1 MIRML
6 LILLVL
12 FVSIWLGLY
21 VHGDPGYIL
30 LVFRHWTLETTVWV
44 AGGAVV
50 LSFALLHLFFLSY
63 KKTIHLPASWHHWR
77 VKHRAG
83 RARNKTTQGLIEFS
97 EGHWKLAK
105 THLMQALP
113 NADTPLINYLI
124 AARAAQELGD
134 SKLRDDYLREAQQS
148 MPDAKIAVELT
159 QAQLQIAH
167 QQWEQ
172 ALATLRHLHDLSPRH
187 PYVLKLLARLYEAIA
202 DWPQLI
208 LLLPDLTRHKALSNV
223 DFNALQHRAYLGG
236 LRGYVQQT
244 EWEELN
250 KLVENLPKHL
260 KHDPELIAIYSRA
273 LMQQNKD
280 AEAEAFLRRAF
291 QKNYHDNLITCYSEL
306 KPACA
311 RLHVLE
317 SLLKHHAHSPALH
330 RCLGKFYTAQKLW
343 GKARTHLDQSLALAE
358 APETYAVLGELLEA
372 LHDIPGAFSAYQ
384 QGLNKALALR
394 ERQSS

>member
-1 MIRML
+1 MIRIT
-6 LILLVL
+6 LILLLL
-12 FVSIWLGLY
+12 FVSIWLGLHL
-21 VHGDPGYIL
+21 HGDPGYIL

-44 AGGAVV
+44 AAAAVIV
-50 LSFALLHLFFLSY
+50 ACALFHLCFLSY
-63 KKTIHLPASWHHWR
+63 RKTVHLPVSWHHWR
-77 VKHRAG
+77 DKRRAG

-97 EGHWKLAK
+97 EGHWKSAK
-105 THLMQALP
+105 THLVQALP
-113 NADTPLINYLI
+113 DADTPLINYLI

-134 SKLRDDYLREAQQS
+134 PKLRDDYLREAQQS

-172 ALATLRHLHDLSPRH
+172 ALATLCHLHDLSPRH
-187 PYVLKLLARLYEAIA
+187 PYVLKLLARLYEAIN

-208 LLLPDLTRHKALSNV
+208 QILPDLTRHKALSNA

-236 LRGYVQQT
+236 MRGYVQQA
-244 EWEELN
+244 EWEALH

-260 KHDPELIAIYSRA
+260 KHDPELIVINSRA
-273 LMQQNKD
+273 LMQQSKD
-280 AEAEAFLRRAF
+280 AEAEAVLRRAF
-291 QKNYHDNLITCYSEL
+291 QKNYHDSLITCYSEL

-317 SLLKHHAHSPALH
+317 SLLKHHTHSPALH
-330 RCLGKFYTAQKLW
+330 RCLGKFYIAQQLW
-343 GKARTHLDQSLALAE
+343 GKARTHLDQSLVLAE

-372 LHDIPGAFSAYQ
+372 LNDISGAFEAYQ
-384 QGLNKALALR
+384 QGLNKALALKF
-394 ERQSS
+394 Q

>member
-1 MIRML
+1 MMRIL
-6 LILLVL
+6 LILLLL
-12 FVSIWLGLY
+12 FASTWLGLHL
-21 VHGDPGYIL
+21 HGDPGYVL

-44 AGGAVV
+44 ALAAMM
-50 LSFALLHLFFLSY
+50 LTFALLHLFFASY
-63 KKTIHLPASWHHWR
+63 KKTVHLPASWHHWR
-77 VKHRAG
+77 LKRRAG

-105 THLMQALP
+105 THLVQALP
-113 NADTPLINYLI
+113 DADTPLINYLV
-124 AARAAQELGD
+124 AARAAQALD
-134 SKLRDDYLREAQQS
+134 DPKLRDDYLREAQQS

-208 LLLPDLTRHKALSNV
+208 QILPDLTRHKALSEV
-223 DFNALQHRAYLGG
+223 EFNTLQHRAYLEGM
-236 LRGYVQQT
+236 RGYIQQSQ
-244 EWEELN
+244 WDVLH
-250 KLVENLPKHL
+250 KLVDTLPKKL
-260 KHDPELIAIYSRA
+260 KYDPELIAMYSRA

-280 AEAEAFLRRAF
+280 EEAETCLRRAF
-291 QKNYHDNLITCYSEL
+291 QKNYHDCLISAYSEL
-306 KPACA
+306 KPAYA
-311 RLHVLE
+311 KLHALE
-317 SLLKHHAHSPALH
+317 SLLKDHTRSPALH
-330 RCLGKFYTAQKLW
+330 RCLGKFYIAQKLW

-372 LHDIPGAFSAYQ
+372 LGDISGAFSAYQ
-384 QGLNKALALR
+384 KGLNQALVIN
-394 ERQSS
+394 